1 MLKVSFRGTRRIN
14 RQDRRERCPCYLEGL
29 NFNGSS
35 SSSLLFLRL
44 PGNSGCNQSW
54 SAHEVESS
62 GTIYHNGRL
71 TGARILCSQVR
82 RSRDGRAK
90 VSTCATVLGYTD
102 KAQFRSLR
110 PLVISLIPGQEK
122 QLDRLKKM
130 RHELQKEV
138 CETIDEFGPKLYED
152 FDDVSIYWITRDIF
166 NTLAVENATT
176 YL

>member
-1 MLKVSFRGTRRIN
+1 M
-14 RQDRRERCPCYLEGL
+14 
-29 NFNGSS
+29 
-35 SSSLLFLRL
+35 
-44 PGNSGCNQSW
+44 
-54 SAHEVESS
+54 
-62 GTIYHNGRL
+62 
-71 TGARILCSQVR
+71 
-82 RSRDGRAK
+82 
-90 VSTCATVLGYTD
+90 
-102 KAQFRSLR
+102 
-110 PLVISLIPGQEK
+110 IPGQEK